1 MQTTEF
7 SIWSERMTALA
18 MPKLVTAEEF
28 AMIPECDGARLELV
42 NGEVKELPPSPMPIH
57 GSTQMNAGLALSG
70 FVRPRRLGAAFTETG
85 FLISRNPDTV
95 RMPDVAFVSVDKLPG
110 DRLPDWYFPFAPDIA
125 VEVET
130 RLDTPSAARA
140 RAMMWLGAGSAL
152 VWMLFTESRSA
163 TVYRADGTITTLGED
178 DILDAAPVLDGF
190 FVKISE
196 FFDVFG

>member
-1 MQTTEF
+1 MTTAT
-7 SIWSERMTALA
+7 IPRLMTA
-18 MPKLVTAEEF
+18 KEF
-28 AMIPECDGARLELV
+28 AMIPDCDDARLELV
-42 NGEVKELPPSPMPIH
+42 NGEVIELPPSPMPSH
-57 GSTQMNAGLALSG
+57 GSTQMNAGGILRE
-70 FVRPRRLGAAFTETG
+70 FVRPERKGAAFTETG

-110 DRLPDWYFPFAPDIA
+110 DRPPDWYFPFAPDIA

-140 RAMMWLGAGSAL
+140 RALMWLDAGSAL

-163 TVYRADGTITTLGED
+163 TVYRADGEIFTLGED

-190 FVKISE
+190 SVNVSE
-196 FFDVFG
+196 FFGMFG

>member
-1 MQTTEF
+1 MTT
-7 SIWSERMTALA
+7 LA

-28 AMIPECDGARLELV
+28 AMIPECDGTRLELV

-57 GSTQMNAGLALSG
+57 GSTQMNAGLALGG

-110 DRLPDWYFPFAPDIA
+110 DRPPDSYFPFAPDIA

-130 RLDTPSAARA
+130 RSDTPSAARA
-140 RAMMWLGAGSAL
+140 RALMWLDAGSAL

-163 TVYRADGTITTLGED
+163 TVYRADGTITRLGEN

-190 FVKISE
+190 SVKVSE
-196 FFDVFG
+196 FFDMFG